1 MSDLADQTR
10 WMDATGQA
18 ELVRSGQVTPL
29 DLVEAAIERIEAAD
43 QRINAVV
50 MRWFDQARRSAAGS
64 LPEGVFR
71 GVPFLLKDC
80 LAACAGQPLA
90 SGNIRLKEAARPAPA
105 DSVLVSRFRAA
116 GLVIAGRTNAPEFAS
131 QATTE
136 PAAWGPARNPWN
148 LAYSPGGSSGGATA
162 AVAAGMVPVA
172 HATDG
177 SGSIRIPA
185 ACCGVVGL
193 KPTQG
198 RISAGPHGDESG
210 PGVELCVSRT
220 VRDTAA
226 MLDAVHGPGVGDRVI
241 APPPGRPF
249 VRELDGGATGLR
261 VGVLDRYP
269 SGDPVHPDCAEAVN
283 AAGRLLQ
290 ELGHR
295 VEAAYPAALADSG
308 IGREIGV
315 VASSHLAVATDR
327 LAEVLGR
334 DVTAGD
340 VEPATWARAQR
351 GRQATAADLARAL
364 SACTRF
370 RRAVCQ
376 WWADGYDLLLTPTT
390 GEPPA
395 LLGTLPGNPAGQSA
409 YIAFTRPFNV
419 TGQPAISLPLSWNSA
434 GLPIGVQLVAA
445 YGRED
450 LLINVAAQAER
461 ARPWADRRPPDQTA
475 GLFAHDTGLLS
486 SLRTAR
492 RPGLSAPRRAGRLP
506 MSDISTIVIVWSGT
520 LPFTSTMTIT
530 QRDRMSM
537 TGTWQR

>member
-1 MSDLADQTR
+1 MSDLSVQTR

-18 ELVRSGQVTPL
+18 ELVRSGQVTAPELL
-29 DLVEAAIERIEAAD
+29 DAAIERIEAD
-43 QRINAVV
+43 DSEINAVV
-50 MRWFDQARRSAAGS
+50 MRWFDQARRTAADVRPG
-64 LPEGVFR
+64 GVFR
-71 GVPFLLKDC
+71 GVPFLLKDWM
-80 LAACAGQPLA
+80 AAFGGHPLA
-90 SGNIRLKEAARPAPA
+90 NGNRRLKEAARSAPA

-136 PAAWGPARNPWN
+136 PAAWGATRNPWN
-148 LAYSPGGSSGGATA
+148 LAYSPGGSSGGAAA
-162 AVAAGMVPVA
+162 AVAAGMLPVA

-198 RISAGPHGDESG
+198 RISAGPSGDESG

-241 APPPGRPF
+241 APAPGRPYT
-249 VRELDGGATGLR
+249 RELDADAVGLR
-261 VGVLDRYP
+261 VGILDRYP
-269 SGDPVHPDCAEAVN
+269 AGDPVHPDCADAVHE
-283 AAGRLLQ
+283 AGRLL
-290 ELGHR
+290 ESLGHQ
-295 VEAAYPAALADSG
+295 VETAYPSALADSG
-308 IGREIGV
+308 IGGQIGL
-315 VASSHLAVATDR
+315 VASSHLA
-327 LAEVLGR
+327 LAIGQLADVLGR
-334 DVTAGD
+334 DVAVDD

-351 GRQATAADLARAL
+351 ARQATAADHAHAL

-395 LLGTLPGNPAGQSA
+395 LLATLPGDPAGQSA
-409 YIAFTRPFNV
+409 YTAFTRPFNI

-434 GLPIGVQLVAA
+434 GLPVGVQLVAA

-450 LLINVAAQAER
+450 LLINVAAQAEQ
-461 ARPWADRRPPDQTA
+461 AMPWADRKP
-475 GLFAHDTGLLS
+475 
-486 SLRTAR
+486 
-492 RPGLSAPRRAGRLP
+492 
-506 MSDISTIVIVWSGT
+506 SG
-520 LPFTSTMTIT
+520 
-530 QRDRMSM
+530 Q
-537 TGTWQR
+537 GG

>member
-1 MSDLADQTR
+1 MSDLSVQTR

-18 ELVRSGQVTPL
+18 ELVRSGQVTAL
-29 DLVEAAIERIEAAD
+29 ELLEAAIDRIEAD
-43 QRINAVV
+43 DPGINAVV
-50 MRWFDQARRSAAGS
+50 MRWFDQARRTAASA
-64 LPEGVFR
+64 LRDGVFL
-71 GVPFLLKDC
+71 GVPFLLKDWM
-80 LAACAGQPLA
+80 AAHAGHPLA
-90 SGNIRLKEAARPAPA
+90 SGNRRLKEAERLAPA
-105 DSVLVSRFRAA
+105 DSVLVSRFCAA

-131 QATTE
+131 QVTTE
-136 PAAWGPARNPWN
+136 PVAWGATRNPWN
-148 LAYSPGGSSGGATA
+148 LAYSPGGSSGGAAA

-198 RISAGPHGDESG
+198 RISAGPFGDESG
-210 PGVELCVSRT
+210 PGVELCISRT

-226 MLDAVHGPGVGDRVI
+226 MLDAVQGPGVGDRVI
-241 APPPGRPF
+241 APPPGRPY
-249 VRELDGGATGLR
+249 VRELDANAAGLR

-269 SGDPVHPDCAEAVN
+269 AGDPVHPDCAGAVHD
-283 AAGRLLQ
+283 AGRLLQ
-290 ELGHR
+290 ALGHR
-295 VEAAYPAALADSG
+295 VETACPPALADPA
-308 IGREIGV
+308 IGRQIGL
-315 VASSHLAVATDR
+315 VASSHLA
-327 LAEVLGR
+327 LAIDQLADVLGR
-334 DVTAGD
+334 DVTADD

-351 GRQATAADLARAL
+351 ARQATAADHARAL

-395 LLGTLPGNPAGQSA
+395 LLGTLPGDPASQAA
-409 YIAFTRPFNV
+409 YTAFTRPFNI

-450 LLINVAAQAER
+450 LLINIAAQAEQ
-461 ARPWADRRPPDQTA
+461 AAPWADRKPLLKTA
-475 GLFAHDTGLLS
+475 DT
-486 SLRTAR
+486 
-492 RPGLSAPRRAGRLP
+492 
-506 MSDISTIVIVWSGT
+506 SG
-520 LPFTSTMTIT
+520 
-530 QRDRMSM
+530 
-537 TGTWQR
+537 